1 MSADG
6 TTSATPSAAPAPIDP
21 KKRRQRVLEEL
32 QLEHDDP
39 QQSYDWKLLMR
50 LWPYLKPHWVLL
62 SISAVLVPATAAV
75 ALLQPYLIKQTVDAV
90 LLTHKAA
97 SWSSMVGLYALAV
110 FGEFIGRFAQTYMV
124 QLAGQR
130 SMVELRRATFLHAL
144 KLRVRFYDRTAVG
157 RVLTRVTNDIDALG
171 EAFSSGAVMA
181 IADVVLVLGV
191 VGFMIALD
199 LELSLVAFATLP
211 PLAIAVEL
219 IRRSARKAF
228 RDIRARIAQLNAY
241 LSEQVQGVQVVQ
253 AFGREAACAEDYAV
267 INDAHRTANF
277 RAIRYDAVL
286 YSVVEAM
293 SVASV
298 AFVLLYA
305 AHRLGLLPDKAQAA
319 TYVGTVVAFQQ
330 YIQLFFVPV
339 RDLSTKYT
347 IVQSSLAAAERV
359 FGLLD
364 EQEIET
370 PDPAEPKT
378 LAREHAR
385 TLRFKKVGFGYREGT
400 RVLHDVDFELKP
412 GETVAVVGPTGAG
425 KTSITSLLL
434 RLYDID
440 EGAIEVAGVDIR
452 ELRRSDL
459 RNVVSVV
466 PQDVFLFAGTVAE
479 NVAQSSTPD
488 LMRVEDVLR
497 RVGALPSIQ
506 RREGGLTA
514 RVEERGGNFSAGER
528 QLLAFARALYR
539 DAPLLVLDE
548 ATAHI
553 DSETEA
559 RLEAAV
565 QELVR
570 GRTSL
575 VIAHRLST
583 VRRANRI
590 LVLHKGR
597 IVEQGTHEELIAF
610 GKMYARLYRLQLQ
623 QQEP

>member
-6 TTSATPSAAPAPIDP
+6 TPMETQLER
-21 KKRRQRVLEEL
+21 KQRVLAEL
-32 QLEHDDP
+32 QLEPEETPRHDIG
-39 QQSYDWKLLMR
+39 LVRR
-50 LWPYLKPHWVLL
+50 LWPFLKPHGLLFGLSVLL
-62 SISAVLVPATAAV
+62 IPLTTAAS
-75 ALLQPYLIKQTVDAV
+75 LYQPYLVKQTVDAV
-90 LLTHKAA
+90 LLSPSHR
-97 SWSSMVGLYALAV
+97 SWSQLVGFYALAV
-110 FGEFIGRFAQTYMV
+110 LVQFVGFFGQTYLV

-130 SMVELRRATFLHAL
+130 SMVELRRAVFEHTL
-144 KLRVRFYDRTAVG
+144 KLRVRFYDKTAVG

-181 IADVVLVLGV
+181 IADIVLVLGV
-191 VGFMIALD
+191 VGFMLSID
-199 LELSLVAFATLP
+199 VELSLVALATLP
-211 PLAIAVEL
+211 PLMLAIEL
-219 IRRSARKAF
+219 IRRGARRAF
-228 RDIRARIAQLNAY
+228 RDIRTRIAQLNGY

-253 AFGREAACAEDYAV
+253 AFGREAACAEEYSF
-267 INDAHRTANF
+267 INDAHRNANV
-277 RAIRYDAVL
+277 RAIRYDAAL
-286 YSVVEAM
+286 YSVVEAT
-293 SVASV
+293 SVTAV
-298 AFVLLYA
+298 ALVLLYA
-305 AHRLGLLPDKAQAA
+305 VYRLGLLPEGTHAV

-330 YIQLFFVPV
+330 YIQLFFMPI
-339 RDLSTKYT
+339 RDFSTKYT

-364 EQEIET
+364 QPEIED
-370 PDPAEPKT
+370 PDPPAPKT
-378 LAREHAR
+378 IAREAAR
-385 TLRFKKVGFGYREGT
+385 TLAFEDVSFGYREGD
-400 RVLHDVDFELKP
+400 RVLHDLSFSINA

-425 KTSITSLLL
+425 KSSIISLLL

-440 EGAIEVAGVDIR
+440 AGTVRVGGVDIR

-459 RNVVSVV
+459 RSLISVV
-466 PQDVFLFAGTVAE
+466 PQDVFLFAGTVAV
-479 NVAQSSTPD
+479 NIAQSHSPD
-488 LMRVEDVLR
+488 LAKVEDVLR
-497 RVGALPSIQ
+497 RVGALDAIL
-506 RREGGLTA
+506 RREGGLSA
-514 RVEERGGNFSAGER
+514 RVDERGSNFSAGER

-559 RLEAAV
+559 RLEAAI

-597 IVEQGTHEELIAF
+597 IVEQGTHEELIAL
-610 GKMYARLYRLQLQ
+610 GRMYARLYRLQLQ
-623 QQEP
+623 QHES

>member
-6 TTSATPSAAPAPIDP
+6 TPSETSDQ
-21 KKRRQRVLEEL
+21 RRERVLAEL
-32 QLEHDDP
+32 QLEQEEPPRHDL
-39 QQSYDWKLLMR
+39 SLLR
-50 LWPYLKPHWVLL
+50 RVWPYLKPHAGLL
-62 SISAVLVPATAAV
+62 ALSAVMIPLTTASSLV
-75 ALLQPYLIKQTVDAV
+75 QPYIVKQTVDAV
-90 LLTHKAA
+90 LLGPTHR
-97 SWSSMVGLYALAV
+97 SWSQLVGYYALAV
-110 FGEFIGRFAQTYMV
+110 LVQFIGYFGQTYLV

-130 SMVELRRATFLHAL
+130 SMVQLRRAAFDHAL
-144 KLRVRFYDRTAVG
+144 KLRVRYYDKTAVG

-191 VGFMIALD
+191 VGFMLSID
-199 LELSLVAFATLP
+199 WKLSLVAFATLP
-211 PLAIAVEL
+211 PLALAVDF
-219 IRRSARKAF
+219 IRRGARRAF
-228 RDIRARIAQLNAY
+228 RDIRARISQLNGY

-253 AFGREAACAEDYAV
+253 AFGREAACAEEYSF
-267 INDAHRTANF
+267 INDAHRNANL
-277 RAIRYDAVL
+277 RAIRYDAGL
-286 YSVVEAM
+286 YSIVEAV
-293 SVASV
+293 SVTAVSL
-298 AFVLLYA
+298 VLLFA
-305 AHRLGLLPDKAQAA
+305 AYRLGMLPEGTRAVSYA
-319 TYVGTVVAFQQ
+319 GTVVAFQQ
-330 YIQLFFVPV
+330 YIQLFFVPI
-339 RDLSTKYT
+339 RDFSTKYT

-364 EQEIET
+364 QTEVED
-370 PDPAEPKT
+370 PDPASPKT
-378 LAREHAR
+378 ITREAAR
-385 TLRFKKVGFGYREGT
+385 TIAFEDVSFGYRPGE
-400 RVLHDVDFELKP
+400 RVLHELSFTMSP

-425 KTSITSLLL
+425 KTSIISLLL

-440 EGAIEVAGVDIR
+440 AGVIQIGGEDIR

-459 RNVVSVV
+459 RGLLAVV
-466 PQDVFLFAGTVAE
+466 PQDVFLFAGSIAE
-479 NVAQSSTPD
+479 NIAQNRAPD
-488 LMRVEDVLR
+488 LAKVEDVLR
-497 RVGALPSIQ
+497 RVGALEAIS
-506 RREGGLTA
+506 RRECGILA
-514 RVEERGGNFSAGER
+514 RVDERGGNFSAGER

-597 IVEQGTHEELIAF
+597 IVEQGTHEELIAL
-610 GKMYARLYRLQLQ
+610 GRMYARLYRLQLQ
-623 QQEP
+623 QQES

>member
-1 MSADG
+1 MSAEAAA
-6 TTSATPSAAPAPIDP
+6 TETSAETSAE
-21 KKRRQRVLEEL
+21 RRARVLAEL
-32 QLEHDDP
+32 QLEPEEAPRHDLN
-39 QQSYDWKLLMR
+39 LLR
-50 LWPYLKPHWVLL
+50 RVWPYLKPHTWLFGLALL
-62 SISAVLVPATAAV
+62 LIPLTTSAS
-75 ALLQPYLIKQTVDAV
+75 LLQPYLIKETVDSV
-90 LLTHKAA
+90 LLSPVPRA
-97 SWSSMVGLYALAV
+97 WSQLVGYYALAV
-110 FGEFIGRFAQTYMV
+110 LVQFVGFFGQTYLV

-130 SMVELRRATFLHAL
+130 SMVQLRRATFDHAL

-191 VGFMIALD
+191 VAFMLSID
-199 LELSLVAFATLP
+199 LQLSLVAFATLP
-211 PLAIAVEL
+211 PLVLAIEL
-219 IRRSARKAF
+219 IRRGARRAF
-228 RDIRARIAQLNAY
+228 RDIRTRIAQLNGY
-241 LSEQVQGVQVVQ
+241 LSEQVQGMQVVQ
-253 AFGREAACAEDYAV
+253 AFGREAACAEEYAF
-267 INDAHRTANF
+267 INDAHRNANS
-277 RAIRYDAVL
+277 RAIRYDAAL
-286 YSVVEAM
+286 YSIVEAT
-293 SVASV
+293 SVTAV
-298 AFVLLYA
+298 ATVLLYA
-305 AHRLGLLPDKAQAA
+305 VYRLGLLPEGTHAV

-330 YIQLFFVPV
+330 YIQLFFMPI

-364 EQEIET
+364 QPEVEED
-370 PDPAEPKT
+370 DPPGAKP
-378 LAREHAR
+378 LDREAAR
-385 TLRFKKVGFGYREGT
+385 TIAFEHVTFGYRPGEP
-400 RVLHDVDFELKP
+400 VLHDLSFALSP

-425 KTSITSLLL
+425 KTSIISLLL

-440 EGAIEVAGVDIR
+440 SGVIRIGGEDIR
-452 ELRRSDL
+452 AVRRSELRGL
-459 RNVVSVV
+459 LSVV

-479 NVAQSSTPD
+479 NVAQSRSPD
-488 LMRVEDVLR
+488 AAQVEQVEQVLR
-497 RVGALPSIQ
+497 RVGALDAIL
-506 RREGGLTA
+506 RRPGGIHA

-590 LVLHKGR
+590 LVLHEGR
-597 IVEQGTHEELIAF
+597 LVEQGTHEELIAL
-610 GKMYARLYRLQLQ
+610 GRMYARLYRLQLQ
-623 QQEP
+623 EPQA

>member
-6 TTSATPSAAPAPIDP
+6 TPTETHAQ
-21 KKRRQRVLEEL
+21 RRERVLSEL
-32 QLEHDDP
+32 QLEQEEQPRHDL
-39 QQSYDWKLLMR
+39 SLVR
-50 LWPYLKPHWVLL
+50 RIWPYLKPHSALLGISVLL
-62 SISAVLVPATAAV
+62 IPLTTAASLV
-75 ALLQPYLIKQTVDAV
+75 QPYIVKQTVDAV
-90 LLTHKAA
+90 LLSTHR
-97 SWSSMVGLYALAV
+97 SWSQLVGYYALAV
-110 FGEFIGRFAQTYMV
+110 LVQFIGYFGQTYLV

-130 SMVELRRATFLHAL
+130 SMVQLRRAAFDHAL
-144 KLRVRFYDRTAVG
+144 KLRVRYYDKTAVG

-191 VGFMIALD
+191 IGFMVSMD
-199 LELSLVAFATLP
+199 LELSLVAFATIP
-211 PLAIAVEL
+211 PLALAVDL
-219 IRRSARKAF
+219 IRRGARRAF
-228 RDIRARIAQLNAY
+228 RDIRARISQLNGY

-253 AFGREAACAEDYAV
+253 AFGREAACAEEYSF
-267 INDAHRTANF
+267 INDAHRNANL
-277 RAIRYDAVL
+277 RAIRYDAGL
-286 YSVVEAM
+286 YSIVEAI
-293 SVASV
+293 SVTAVSL
-298 AFVLLYA
+298 VLLYA
-305 AHRLGLLPDKAQAA
+305 AYRLGMLPKGTHAI
-319 TYVGTVVAFQQ
+319 TYAGTVVAFQQ
-330 YIQLFFVPV
+330 YIQLFFVPI
-339 RDLSTKYT
+339 RDFSTKYT

-364 EQEIET
+364 QKEVED
-370 PDPAEPKT
+370 PDPPRPKT
-378 LAREHAR
+378 ITRDAAR
-385 TLRFKKVGFGYREGT
+385 TLAFDGVSFGYREGE
-400 RVLHDVDFELKP
+400 RVLHDLSFEMSP

-425 KTSITSLLL
+425 KTSIISLLL

-440 EGAIEVAGVDIR
+440 AGVIRVGGEDIR

-459 RNVVSVV
+459 RGLLAVV
-466 PQDVFLFAGTVAE
+466 PQDVFLFAGSIAE
-479 NVAQSSTPD
+479 NIAQSQTAN
-488 LMRVEDVLR
+488 LAKVEDVLR
-497 RVGALPSIQ
+497 RVGALDAISS
-506 RREGGLTA
+506 REGGVLA
-514 RVEERGGNFSAGER
+514 RVDERGSNFSAGER

-597 IVEQGTHEELIAF
+597 IVEQGTHEELIAL
-610 GKMYARLYRLQLQ
+610 GRMYARLYRLQLQ
-623 QQEP
+623 QQES

>member
-6 TTSATPSAAPAPIDP
+6 TSASGSSSTPAPSDP
-21 KKRRQRVLEEL
+21 NKRRARVLEEL
-32 QLEHDDP
+32 QLEPEDSP
-39 QQSYDWKLLMR
+39 RYDAKLLAR
-50 LWPYLKPHWVLL
+50 LWPYLRPHWVLL
-62 SISAVLVPATAAV
+62 LLSAIIVPATAAA
-75 ALLQPYLIKQTVDAV
+75 ALMQPYLIKQTVDAV

-97 SWSSMVGLYALAV
+97 SWSSLVGLYALAV
-110 FGEFIGRFAQTYMV
+110 FAEFLGRFAQTYMV

-130 SMVELRRATFLHAL
+130 SMVELRRATFEHAL

-181 IADVVLVLGV
+181 IADIVLVLGV
-191 VGFMIALD
+191 VAFMVALD

-211 PLAIAVEL
+211 PLAIAVEI

-253 AFGREAACAEDYAV
+253 AFGREAACAEEYGI
-267 INDAHRTANF
+267 INDAHRTANL

-286 YSVVEAM
+286 YSVVEAV

-305 AHRLGLLPDKAQAA
+305 AHRLGLLSDKSEAA
-319 TYVGTVVAFQQ
+319 AYVGTVVAFQQ

-364 EQEIET
+364 EQEVEP
-370 PDPAEPKT
+370 PDPQAPKALT
-378 LAREHAR
+378 REAAR
-385 TLRFKKVGFGYREGT
+385 TLRFNRVGFGYREGT
-400 RVLHDVDFELKP
+400 RVLHDVDFELRP

-440 EGAIEVAGVDIR
+440 EGSIEVGGVDIR

-466 PQDVFLFAGTVAE
+466 PQDVFLFAGTIAE
-479 NVAQSSTPD
+479 NVAQSSAPD
-488 LMRVEDVLR
+488 LVRVEDVLR
-497 RVGALPSIQ
+497 RVGALPSVE
-506 RREGGLTA
+506 RREGGLLA
-514 RVEERGGNFSAGER
+514 RVDERGGNFSAGER

-553 DSETEA
+553 DSETEH

-597 IVEQGTHEELIAF
+597 IVEQGTHEELIAL
-610 GKMYARLYRLQLQ
+610 GRMYARLYRLQLQ
-623 QQEP
+623 QQEL

>member
-6 TTSATPSAAPAPIDP
+6 TPTETQAA
-21 KKRRQRVLEEL
+21 RRERVLAAL
-32 QLEHDDP
+32 QLEPEETPRHDFG
-39 QQSYDWKLLMR
+39 LVR
-50 LWPYLKPHWVLL
+50 RIWPYLKPHSGLLGLSVLL
-62 SISAVLVPATAAV
+62 IPLTTAAS
-75 ALLQPYLIKQTVDAV
+75 LFQPYLIKQTVDAV
-90 LLTHKAA
+90 LLSTHS
-97 SWSSMVGLYALAV
+97 SWSQLVGFYALAV
-110 FGEFIGRFAQTYMV
+110 LVQFIGFFGQTYLV

-130 SMVELRRATFLHAL
+130 SMVQLRRAAFDHAL
-144 KLRVRFYDRTAVG
+144 KLRVRYYDKTAVG

-181 IADVVLVLGV
+181 IADIVLVLGV
-191 VGFMIALD
+191 VGFMLSLD
-199 LELSLVAFATLP
+199 YELSLVAFATLP
-211 PLAIAVEL
+211 PLVIAIDL
-219 IRRSARKAF
+219 IRRGARRAF
-228 RDIRARIAQLNAY
+228 RDIRTRVSQLNGY

-253 AFGREAACAEDYAV
+253 AFGREAACAEEYSF
-267 INDAHRTANF
+267 INDAHRNANL
-277 RAIRYDAVL
+277 RAIRYDAGL
-286 YSVVEAM
+286 YSIVEAT
-293 SVASV
+293 SVTAV
-298 AFVLLYA
+298 ALVLLYA
-305 AHRLGLLPDKAQAA
+305 VYRLGLLPEGTHAV

-330 YIQLFFVPV
+330 YIQLFFMPI
-339 RDLSTKYT
+339 RDFSTKYT

-364 EQEIET
+364 QTEVED
-370 PDPAEPKT
+370 PDPASPKIVSRD
-378 LAREHAR
+378 AAR
-385 TLRFKKVGFGYREGT
+385 TFAFENVSFGYRENEP
-400 RVLHDVDFELKP
+400 VLHDLSFALNP
-412 GETVAVVGPTGAG
+412 GETIAVVGPTGAG
-425 KTSITSLLL
+425 KTSIISLLL

-440 EGAIEVAGVDIR
+440 SGVIRVGGEDIR

-459 RNVVSVV
+459 RGLLSVV

-479 NVAQSSTPD
+479 NIAQSPSPD
-488 LMRVEDVLR
+488 VTKVEDVLR
-497 RVGALPSIQ
+497 RVGALDAIL
-506 RREGGLTA
+506 RREGGLHA
-514 RVEERGGNFSAGER
+514 RIDERGSNFSAGER

-597 IVEQGTHEELIAF
+597 IVEQGTHEELIAL
-610 GKMYARLYRLQLQ
+610 GRMYARLYRLQLQ
-623 QQEP
+623 QHEA

>member
-6 TTSATPSAAPAPIDP
+6 TQSVEPTGKAPTPRNR
-21 KKRRQRVLEEL
+21 KERVLDEL
-32 QLEHDDP
+32 QLEQEDSP
-39 QQSYDWKLLMR
+39 SYDLRLIGR
-50 LWPYLKPHWVLL
+50 LWPYLKPHGVLL
-62 SISAVLVPATAAV
+62 AVSGLLVPLTAATALV
-75 ALLQPYLIKQTVDAV
+75 QPYLIKQTVDAV
-90 LLTHKAA
+90 LLKPAHTQ
-97 SWSSMVGLYALAV
+97 WSSMVGLYAVAV
-110 FGEFIGRFAQTYMV
+110 LLEFIGRFGQTYLM

-130 SMVELRRATFLHAL
+130 AMVTLRRAVFDHAL

-181 IADVVLVLGV
+181 IADIVLVLGV
-191 VGFMIALD
+191 IGFMLAMD
-199 LELSLVAFATLP
+199 VELSLVALATLP
-211 PLAIAVEL
+211 PLAIGVEL
-219 IRRSARKAF
+219 IRRSARRAF
-228 RDIRARIAQLNAY
+228 REIRARVAQLNAY

-253 AFGREAACAEDYAV
+253 AFGREAACAEEYAI
-267 INDAHRTANF
+267 INDAHRVANHKS
-277 RAIRYDAVL
+277 IRFDASL
-286 YSVVEAM
+286 YSIVEAA
-293 SVASV
+293 SVAAV

-305 AHRLGLLPDKAQAA
+305 AHRLGLLPEGTNAIA
-319 TYVGTVVAFQQ
+319 YVGTVVAFQQ
-330 YIQLFFVPV
+330 YIQLFFVPI

-347 IVQSSLAAAERV
+347 IVQSSLTAAERV

-364 EQEIET
+364 EDEVED
-370 PDPAEPKT
+370 PDPIAPKT
-378 LAREHAR
+378 LEREQAR
-385 TLRFKKVGFGYREGT
+385 TLRFEHVAFGYREGD
-400 RVLHDVDFELKP
+400 RVLHDVDFTLNA

-425 KTSITSLLL
+425 KTSIISLLL

-440 EGAIEVAGVDIR
+440 EGAIHVGGVDIR

-459 RNVVSVV
+459 RNLLSVV
-466 PQDVFLFAGTVAE
+466 PQDVFLFAGTIAE
-479 NVAQSSTPD
+479 NVAQTRAAD
-488 LMRVEDVLR
+488 EARVEDVLR
-497 RVGALPSIQ
+497 RVGALDAVQ
-506 RREGGLTA
+506 RREGGIHA
-514 RVEERGGNFSAGER
+514 RVDERGSNFSAGER

-553 DSETEA
+553 DSDTEA

-565 QELVR
+565 LELVR

-597 IVEQGTHEELIAF
+597 IVEQGTHEELIAL
-610 GKMYARLYRLQLQ
+610 GRMYARLYRLQLQ
-623 QQEP
+623 QQDRP